1 MPEPQNDI
9 AHLTARPHAPTEAAP
24 DGTGTRALELSGGRD
39 GLILVPSS
47 YRADALAP
55 LFVLLHGAGGDARRI
70 LSMFQEQ
77 AETAGMIVLVPDSRG
92 PTWDVILGGYGPDA
106 DFLDEALDR
115 VFARYAIDPD
125 RIAIGG
131 FSDGASYALSL
142 GITNGNLFT
151 HILAFSPGFLAPA
164 AQRGSPLM
172 FVSHGVQDQVLPID
186 GCSRVLVPLLRRAG
200 YEVVYREFDGPHT
213 VPPAI
218 VDEAFG
224 WFLDGP
230 GREDA
235 VRT

>member
-9 AHLTARPHAPTEAAP
+9 AHLTARPHPPNEPAP
-24 DGTGTRALELSGGRD
+24 DGTGLRVLGLGGPRD
-39 GLILVPSS
+39 GLLLVPPG
-47 YRADALAP
+47 YRADAPAP

-70 LSMFQEQ
+70 LSMFQNQ

-131 FSDGASYALSL
+131 FSDGASYGLSF
-142 GITNGNLFT
+142 GITNGDLFT

-164 AQRGSPLM
+164 AQRQSPLM
-172 FVSHGVQDQVLPID
+172 FVSHGVHDQVLPID

-218 VDEAFG
+218 VDEAFR